1 MNRPQRIARKKAAS
15 RRLRRL
21 KIRRGLAMLDLKD
34 KEDAAATAVNQ
45 CQDIKPESL
54 KKAQEAQLSYIKAWV
69 KLRKLERE
77 YSHASR

>member
-54 KKAQEAQLSYIKAWV
+54 KKAQEAQLLYIKAWV